1 MALTDKDREWGEK
14 AALFLKAELRRA
26 KVGYKELATRLQEHG
41 LDENETTITG
51 KLARGSFPVS
61 FWLACL
67 AVLNLSDTTL
77 ADL

>member
-1 MALTDKDREWGEK
+1 MPLTEKDKEWGEK
-14 AALFLKAELRRA
+14 AARFLKAELKRA
-26 KVGYKELATRLQEHG
+26 RVGYKDLAARLQAHG

-61 FWLACL
+61 FFLACL
-67 AVLNLSDTTL
+67 AVLELEGVTL

>member
-14 AALFLKAELRRA
+14 AARFLKAELKRA
-26 KVGYKELATRLQEHG
+26 KVGYKELAERLTGHG

-67 AVLNLSDTTL
+67 AVLELGETTL
-77 ADL
+77 EDL